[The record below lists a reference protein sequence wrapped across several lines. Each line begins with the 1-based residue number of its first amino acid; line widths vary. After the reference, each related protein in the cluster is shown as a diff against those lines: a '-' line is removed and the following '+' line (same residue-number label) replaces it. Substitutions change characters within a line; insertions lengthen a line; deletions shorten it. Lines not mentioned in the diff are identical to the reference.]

1 MKYHVISAKRFGWE
15 DMYDHFSLRHLSLV
29 STRRWLNLN
38 LEKMT
43 EKNGRV
49 FPYIGYEFDG
59 ETFYS
64 VEYRGT
70 ATQQEYDDFQRLM
83 IFRL

>member
-15 DMYDHFSLRHLSLV
+15 DMYDHFFFATSEFSEHEALAQFEPV
-29 STRRWLNLN
+29 
-38 LEKMT
+38 EKMT
-43 EKNGRV
+43 DKNGRV

-70 ATQQEYDDFQRLM
+70 ATQQEYDDFKD
-83 IFRL
+83 

>member
-1 MKYHVISAKRFGWE
+1 MLLAQKGLAGKIC
-15 DMYDHFSLRHLSLV
+15 MITFSLQHLSLV
-29 STRRWLNLN
+29 SEALAQFEPV
-38 LEKMT
+38 EKMT

-70 ATQQEYDDFQRLM
+70 ATQQEYDDFKD
-83 IFRL
+83 

>member
-15 DMYDHFSLRHLSLV
+15 DMYDHFFFLTSEFSEHEALAQFESV
-29 STRRWLNLN
+29 
-38 LEKMT
+38 EKMT

-64 VEYRGT
+64 TEYRGT
-70 ATQQEYDDFQRLM
+70 ATQQEYDDFKDE
-83 IFRL
+83 